1 MFISYYP
8 SCLQNDETERSH
20 NLSFVSRGNDYVSRG
35 NDYVSRGNDYV
46 SRGNDY
52 ASRGNDYVSR
62 GNDYVSRGNDYV
74 SRGNDYL
81 SVVSFFVNLSSY
93 RRYHHQFSTPYCVV
107 GVQISA
113 KRAAWED
120 PVEWIV
126 STCPWKEFDI
136 TALQRIRPEDVG
148 CDNTAA
154 VTSSGNTFVRSG
166 SVEPS
171 DPLVNS
177 HIQFPRTVCFK

>member
-1 MFISYYP
+1 VFISYYP

-35 NDYVSRGNDYV
+35 NDYVSRGNEY
-46 SRGNDY
+46 SF
-52 ASRGNDYVSR
+52 
-62 GNDYVSRGNDYV
+62 
-74 SRGNDYL
+74 
-81 SVVSFFVNLSSY
+81 VVSFFVNLSSY

-177 HIQFPRTVCFK
+177 QTVHLVPSYSLLQIRIR

>member
-20 NLSFVSRGNDYVSRG
+20 NLSFV
-35 NDYVSRGNDYV
+35 
-46 SRGNDY
+46 
-52 ASRGNDYVSR
+52 SRGNDYVSR

-177 HIQFPRTVCFK
+177 QTVHLVPSYSLLQIRIR